1 MKILVVD
8 DHVVVR
14 QGLKLILAGEFTQAV
29 FVEAENAREAL
40 EQVRQTPFD
49 LLVLD
54 INMPGRSGLD
64 VVSDLKKVAPKLR
77 ILVLS
82 MYAEEQFALRALR
95 AGVNGYITKN
105 TAAKE
110 LVDAVRKVLAG
121 GTYVSTTLAEKCVSA
136 LQTDSAPA
144 LHETL
149 SNRELEVLRMI
160 GTGKTIKEIAVGLS
174 LSVKTVST
182 HRTHVLRKLHMKNT
196 AQLIR
201 YSIEQGLVSS

>member
-29 FVEAENAREAL
+29 FVEAENAQEAL

-105 TAAKE
+105 TVAKE

-121 GTYVSTTLAEKCVSA
+121 GTYVSTTLAEKWASA

-182 HRTHVLRKLHMKNT
+182 HRTHVLRKLHMQNT

>member
-8 DHVVVR
+8 DHMVVR
-14 QGLKLILAGEFTQAV
+14 QGLKLILAREFTQAV
-29 FVEAENAREAL
+29 FVEAENAQEAL

-95 AGVNGYITKN
+95 AGVNGYITKD

-121 GTYVSTTLAEKCVSA
+121 GTYVSTTLAEKWASA
-136 LQTDSAPA
+136 LQTDGAPA
-144 LHETL
+144 FHETL
-149 SNRELEVLRMI
+149 SKIQPEIPTLRS
-160 GTGKTIKEIAVGLS
+160 S
-174 LSVKTVST
+174 LSRRGWPADSQ
-182 HRTHVLRKLHMKNT
+182 RK
-196 AQLIR
+196 A
-201 YSIEQGLVSS
+201 EE